1 MSSEQETYTLFNLY
15 EKGLLSGQ
23 TLLSKLG
30 HDPAKEA
37 EQIKKERKDGTEI
50 PRGLGEIRRDD
61 ASLVSM
67 RIEQAR
73 RNLEVLTK
81 FVSLAL
87 SDKIALSN
95 VCEFEKVKEAIDNS
109 VKAMDDV
116 QNIK

>member
-1 MSSEQETYTLFNLY
+1 MSSEQNTHTLFNLY

-30 HDPAKEA
+30 HDPEKEA
-37 EQIKKERKDGTEI
+37 TQIKKEREDITEI

-73 RNLEVLTK
+73 RNLEALTR
-81 FVSLAL
+81 FVGLVIN
-87 SDKIALSN
+87 DKIALAN
-95 VCEFEKVKEAIDNS
+95 VCEFKKVKEAIDNS